1 MKSFLVTS
9 ALLTFSWLLYAGND
23 VMAQKI
29 LAEANFSIENVKN
42 LEVEGGF
49 CNVILN
55 GYSGQSLKMD
65 GSIRG
70 NGDPDKY
77 EIMYREENNRVK
89 VWVENPVNFWGNI
102 QGKLTFDVPWDV
114 LVNANCS
121 SGNIEANNLKAS
133 SIELEASSGNITA
146 QKLEGELNIRCSS
159 GNITLS
165 DQHGNISTR
174 TSSGNIRIEN
184 VKGNL
189 TSHASSGNM
198 QIFKVSG
205 DVLAQGSSGNVRL
218 QDIEG
223 KLDIETS
230 SGNIR
235 GERIMLK
242 DNSRFKAS
250 SGDVIIG
257 LLNEENDLSF
267 DLDAGS
273 GGLYAIGSSAD
284 DRLILKKGPIL
295 ITGVT
300 TSGNQRYTK
309 E

>member
-1 MKSFLVTS
+1 MKSFLITS
-9 ALLTFSWLLYAGND
+9 VFLTISWLVHVDND
-23 VMAQKI
+23 VMAQEI
-29 LAEANFSIENVKN
+29 LAEANFSIDNVKY
-42 LEVEGGF
+42 LELEGGF
-49 CNVILN
+49 CNVVLN

-65 GSIRG
+65 GSIKGSG
-70 NGDPDKY
+70 NPDKY
-77 EIMYREENNRVK
+77 EIMYREENNKVK
-89 VWVENPVNFWGNI
+89 VWVEHPVNLWGTI
-102 QGKLTFDVPWDV
+102 HGKLTFDVPWDV

-121 SGNIEANNLKAS
+121 SGNIEAHNLKAS
-133 SIELEASSGNITA
+133 SIDLEASSGNITA

-165 DQHGNISTR
+165 DQHGQTSAR

-184 VKGNL
+184 INGNL

-198 QIFKVSG
+198 QIFTVSG
-205 DVLAQGSSGNVRL
+205 DVVALGSSGNVRL

-223 KLDIETS
+223 KVDIETS

-235 GERIMLK
+235 GERIMLT

-250 SGDVIIG
+250 SGSVIIG

-273 GGLYAIGSSAD
+273 GGLYALGSNAD